1 MNPSDSHKKPLAGLT
16 LVALGVVFG
25 DIGTSPLYSIREVF
39 DPHHGVGLTQ
49 ENIIGSLSLMFWSLM
64 MVVSLKYVAL
74 VLRADNRGEGGI
86 MALLA
91 LAASSVRDQPRLRRI
106 LLMIG
111 VFGAALF
118 FGDGVLTPAISIL
131 SAIEGLEVATPAFRS
146 YVVPAAL
153 AILIVLYCVQRR
165 GTAAMGKLFAPVM
178 VLWFGTLGV
187 VGAAHVF
194 EHPHIL
200 EALNPYYA
208 LEFFFTHGWVGY
220 ASLGSTVLVLTGAE
234 ALYADMGHFGRTP
247 IRICWFAI
255 VLPSLVLNYFGQ
267 GALLLG
273 SPAAL
278 ENPFFLMFPSW
289 ALYPAVGLA
298 TAATIVASQA
308 TISGTY
314 SMTKQA
320 IQLGFLPRL
329 SILYTSDKEAGQI
342 YVPFVNW
349 AQLATIV
356 LLVVTFGSSSRL
368 AGAYGVAVTGTML
381 MTTILTFF
389 VIRYGWG
396 LNWVLCVFATGV
408 FLLIDIAY
416 FTANLL
422 KLLDG
427 GWLPLVLGGIVL
439 SVMLTWKRGREIVI
453 EKQRQQG
460 LDLGTFLQS
469 LMLDPPDRVAGT
481 AVFLVSDIRSV
492 PGPLL
497 HNLLHNK
504 ILHERV
510 VFLTVETLEIPWV
523 PESERVELIDL
534 GQNFWKVKGTYGFK
548 NEIDVPRMLE
558 LCAGMGLTV
567 PPMETSYFIGRE
579 TIVPTPGD
587 GMAMWRERLFATISR
602 NAGNAAEYFKLPA
615 NRVIELGTQIEI

>member
-1 MNPSDSHKKPLAGLT
+1 MNPPDSHKKPLAGLT

-25 DIGTSPLYSIREVF
+25 DIGTSPLYAIREVF
-39 DPHHGVGLTQ
+39 HPHHGVGLTH
-49 ENIIGSLSLMFWSLM
+49 ENIIGSLSLMFWSMM

-91 LAASSVRDQPRLRRI
+91 LAATSVRDMPRLRRI
-106 LLMIG
+106 LMMVG

-146 YVVPAAL
+146 YVVPATL
-153 AILIVLYCVQRR
+153 AILVVLYCVQRR

-187 VGAAHVF
+187 VGAVRVF
-194 EHPHIL
+194 EQPHIL
-200 EALNPYYA
+200 AALNPYYA
-208 LEFFFTHGWVGY
+208 LEFFFTHGWIGY
-220 ASLGSTVLVLTGAE
+220 ASLGSIVLVLTGAE

-267 GALLLG
+267 GALLL
-273 SPAAL
+273 SAPSAL
-278 ENPFFLMFPSW
+278 ENPFFRMFPSW

-298 TAATIVASQA
+298 TAATVVASQA

-329 SILYTSDKEAGQI
+329 SILHTSDQEAGQI

-408 FLLIDIAY
+408 FLLIDVAY
-416 FTANLL
+416 FTANML

-439 SVMLTWKRGREIVI
+439 AVMLTWKRGREIVI

-469 LMLDPPDRVAGT
+469 LMLDPPERVAGT
-481 AVFLVSDIRSV
+481 AVFLVSDMRSV
-492 PGPLL
+492 PSPLL

-504 ILHERV
+504 IMHERV

-548 NEIDVPRMLE
+548 NEVDVPRMLE
-558 LCAGMGLTV
+558 LCAGMGLEI
-567 PPMETSYFIGRE
+567 PPMETSYFVGRE

-587 GMAMWRERLFATISR
+587 GMALWRERLFAAISR

>member
-165 GTAAMGKLFAPVM
+165 GTATMGKLFAPVM

-187 VGAAHVF
+187 VGAAHVL
-194 EHPHIL
+194 ERPQIL
-200 EALNPYYA
+200 EALNPYHG
-208 LEFFFTHGWVGY
+208 LDFFFTHGWVGY
-220 ASLGSTVLVLTGAE
+220 ASLGSIVLVLTGAE

-273 SPAAL
+273 APSAL
-278 ENPFFLMFPSW
+278 ENPFFRMFPSW

-298 TAATIVASQA
+298 TAATVVASQA

-329 SILYTSDKEAGQI
+329 SILHTSDQEAGQI

-408 FLLIDIAY
+408 FLLIDVAY

-481 AVFLVSDIRSV
+481 AVFLVNDIRSV

-558 LCAGMGLTV
+558 LCADRGLMV

-579 TIVPTPGD
+579 TIVPTPGE
-587 GMAMWRERLFATISR
+587 GMALWRERLFATISR
-602 NAGNAAEYFKLPA
+602 NAGNAAEYFRLPA